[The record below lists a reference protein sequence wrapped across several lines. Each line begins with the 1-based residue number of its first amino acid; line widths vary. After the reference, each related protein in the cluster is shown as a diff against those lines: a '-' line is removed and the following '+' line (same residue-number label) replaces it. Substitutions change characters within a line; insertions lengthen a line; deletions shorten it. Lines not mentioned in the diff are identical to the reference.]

1 MTLTRLI
8 GDKHGLW
15 NDYQTVIN
23 GVENSIQ
30 LGDFG
35 IGLGAGDYW
44 HDRVN
49 DTIGNTGHRFIRGNH
64 DNPEKC
70 KDMLSWIPDGTD
82 EYVVMFIGGAWSID
96 ADYRIPCHDWGA
108 SEQLSESELRTLH
121 DVYVATKPRVM
132 LTHDCPTLAA
142 YYMFIRAGLR
152 TYGNSSTLHLT
163 RTGEAL
169 QRMFEAH
176 QPEFWY
182 FGHWHHTKR
191 MQIDRTVFQC
201 LGELDYIDVDL

>member
-70 KDMLSWIPDGTD
+70 KDMLSWIPDGTVEND
-82 EYVVMFIGGAWSID
+82 VMFIGGAWSID
-96 ADYRIPCHDWGA
+96 ADYRIPGHDWWA
-108 SEQLSESELRTLH
+108 AEQLSESELRTLH

-169 QRMFEAH
+169 QRMFEVH

>member
-15 NDYQTVIN
+15 NDYQLVIQ
-23 GVENSIQ
+23 GVDRSIQ

-35 IGLGAGDYW
+35 IGFAGDYW

-64 DNPEKC
+64 DDPKKC
-70 KDMLSWIPDGTD
+70 KEMLSWIPDGTIEND
-82 EYVVMFIGGAWSID
+82 VMMIGGAWSID
-96 ADYRIPCHDWGA
+96 ADYRSPGIDWWRD
-108 SEQLSESELRTLH
+108 EELSESELAALH
-121 DVYVATKPRVM
+121 DVYTTVRPRVM

-152 TYGNSSTLHLT
+152 TYGGRTLTLT
-163 RTGEAL
+163 RTGEAF
-169 QRMFEAH
+169 QKMFEAH
-176 QPEFWY
+176 QPEYWY

-191 MQIDRTVFQC
+191 MQIDKTVFQC
-201 LGELDYIDVDL
+201 LGELDYMDVEL

>member
-15 NDYQTVIN
+15 NDYQLVIQ
-23 GVENSIQ
+23 GVEKSIQ

-35 IGLGAGDYW
+35 IGFAGDYW

-64 DNPEKC
+64 DDPKKC
-70 KDMLSWIPDGTD
+70 KEMLSWIPDGTIEND
-82 EYVVMFIGGAWSID
+82 VMMIGGAWSID
-96 ADYRIPCHDWGA
+96 ADYRSPGIDWWRD
-108 SEQLSESELRTLH
+108 EELSESELAALH
-121 DVYVATKPRVM
+121 DVYTTVRPRVM

-152 TYGNSSTLHLT
+152 TYGGSTLTLT
-163 RTGEAL
+163 RTGEAF
-169 QRMFEAH
+169 QKMFEAH
-176 QPEFWY
+176 QPEYWY

-191 MQIDRTVFQC
+191 MQIDKTVFQC
-201 LGELDYIDVDL
+201 LGELDYMDVEL

>member
-15 NDYQTVIN
+15 NDYQLVIQ
-23 GVENSIQ
+23 GVEKSIQ

-35 IGLGAGDYW
+35 IGFAGDYW

-64 DNPEKC
+64 DDPKKC
-70 KDMLSWIPDGTD
+70 KEMLSWIPDGTVEND
-82 EYVVMFIGGAWSID
+82 VMMIGGAWSID
-96 ADYRIPCHDWGA
+96 ADYRSPGIDWWRD
-108 SEQLSESELRTLH
+108 EELSESELAALH
-121 DVYVATKPRVM
+121 DVYTTVRPRVM

-152 TYGNSSTLHLT
+152 TYGGSTLTLT
-163 RTGEAL
+163 RTGEAF
-169 QRMFEAH
+169 QKMFEAH
-176 QPEFWY
+176 QPEHWY

-191 MQIDRTVFQC
+191 MQIDKTVFQC
-201 LGELDYIDVDL
+201 LGELDYMDVEL